1 MPIPAGGRFGVGVTF
16 IGEPGAHAKRDAGRP
31 SFTELRLRMEIQK
44 DPAPVAIGETVIVA
58 EGGRSVVIDCPR
70 DLIVIE

>member
-1 MPIPAGGRFGVGVTF
+1 MRSVM
-16 IGEPGAHAKRDAGRP
+16 PGAP